1 MQLYLDNASTTSV
14 DEDVKKLFL
23 SLLDQYYASTSS
35 LHQQGV
41 QALHLE
47 TEAKNQIA
55 QLLKVSPNEIYFNS
69 GATEGNNYAIKGVAF
84 QYQNR
89 GKTIITTKIE
99 HPSVLESVKQ
109 LERDFHFKAVYLDVD
124 ENGVIS
130 LQDLQKHLNQDVIL
144 VSIMYVNHEVG
155 SIMPIHEIHVMLK
168 KYPKIIFHS
177 DVTQAIGKCD
187 IDFSDLDLATMS
199 AHKIHGMKGCGFLY
213 KRDRVQLYPII
224 NGHPAQNT
232 MRAGTSNWLSNV
244 TIALALKKAYQH
256 LKEDAIL
263 IRETQ
268 QRLIALLNE
277 IPQVQVNM
285 NAQFSIPHI
294 INFSLVNYNPEVII
308 RALSQ
313 KGIYVSSKSACSV
326 AQKDQVSST
335 LYAMHK
341 DIQICISSIRISL
354 ERPLSEEEIQYF
366 IQSLKEIIAIIR
378 K

>member
-1 MQLYLDNASTTSV
+1 MQLYLDNASTTNV

-35 LHQQGV
+35 LHQQGE
-41 QALHLE
+41 QALFLE
-47 TEAKNQIA
+47 TQAKNEIA
-55 QLLKVSPNEIYFNS
+55 SLLKVSPSEIYFNS

-109 LERDFHFKAVYLDVD
+109 LEKDFHFKAIYLDVD

-130 LQDLQKHLNQDVIL
+130 LKDLENQLNDDVIL

-155 SIMPIHEIHVMLK
+155 SIMPINQIHDLVK

-177 DVTQAIGKCD
+177 DVTQAIGKCE
-187 IDFSDLDLATMS
+187 IDFSKLDLATMS

-213 KRDRVQLYPII
+213 KKNKVQLYPII

-244 TIALALKKAYQH
+244 TIALALKKTYQDFNKNH
-256 LKEDAIL
+256 LLVKK
-263 IRETQ
+263 TQ
-268 QRLIALLNE
+268 EQLIAKLKE

-285 NAQFSIPHI
+285 NASFSIPHI
-294 INFSLVNYNPEVII
+294 INFSLIHYNPEVVI

-354 ERPLSEEEIQYF
+354 ERPLTEEEIQYF
-366 IQSLKEIIAIIR
+366 INSLKEVIEKTR

>member
-130 LQDLQKHLNQDVIL
+130 LQDLQKQ
-144 VSIMYVNHEVG
+144 
-155 SIMPIHEIHVMLK
+155 
-168 KYPKIIFHS
+168 
-177 DVTQAIGKCD
+177 
-187 IDFSDLDLATMS
+187 
-199 AHKIHGMKGCGFLY
+199 
-213 KRDRVQLYPII
+213 
-224 NGHPAQNT
+224 
-232 MRAGTSNWLSNV
+232 
-244 TIALALKKAYQH
+244 
-256 LKEDAIL
+256 
-263 IRETQ
+263 
-268 QRLIALLNE
+268 
-277 IPQVQVNM
+277 
-285 NAQFSIPHI
+285 
-294 INFSLVNYNPEVII
+294 
-308 RALSQ
+308 
-313 KGIYVSSKSACSV
+313 
-326 AQKDQVSST
+326 
-335 LYAMHK
+335 
-341 DIQICISSIRISL
+341 
-354 ERPLSEEEIQYF
+354 
-366 IQSLKEIIAIIR
+366 
-378 K
+378 